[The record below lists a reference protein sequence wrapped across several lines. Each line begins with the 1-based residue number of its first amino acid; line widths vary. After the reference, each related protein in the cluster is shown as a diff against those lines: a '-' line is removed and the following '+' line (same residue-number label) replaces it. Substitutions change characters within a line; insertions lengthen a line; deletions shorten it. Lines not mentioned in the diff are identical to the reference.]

1 MKMKILK
8 DVLHAIL
15 FFAGIIII
23 SSLITYFSTNLIY
36 DRYFDNLSALT
47 VQIINT
53 LLTFVVLGVFAAI
66 VGKFFHHPKQKLMI
80 NEINHAI
87 KSISRGEYNVT
98 LNFEKFPDMNRGEIG
113 KIVNSFNNMAV
124 SLEQVEKMR
133 QEFISNVSHEIQ
145 SPLTSIKGF
154 AKVLQNENLPTE
166 ERMQYLSIIEYE
178 SNRLSKLSDNLL
190 KLTSLET
197 QDQPL
202 DKAMFSLNSQL
213 MYSILSCEPQ
223 ILEKDINMVV
233 NLNKVDIEGDE
244 VLLNQVWQNLI
255 SNSIKF
261 TPNGGEI
268 SVSVT
273 EDNDKI
279 IVQIKDSGIGI
290 SNEDQMHIFERFY
303 KADKSRDRTTMG
315 NGLGLSIVR
324 KIVEM
329 HNGVVYVE
337 SDVGIGSTF
346 IVELPLKQR

>member
-1 MKMKILK
+1 MKYLK
-8 DVLHAIL
+8 GVLQALL
-15 FFAGIIII
+15 FFTGIITI
-23 SSLITYFSTNLIY
+23 SNVIAYFSTNLIY
-36 DRYFDNLSALT
+36 DRYFVNLSGLAE
-47 VQIINT
+47 QIINT
-53 LLTFVVLGVFAAI
+53 LLTFVVLGILAAI
-66 VGKFFHHPKQKLMI
+66 VGKLFHHPKQRIMI
-80 NEINHAI
+80 NEITHAI
-87 KSISRGEYNVT
+87 KSISRGEYNVS
-98 LNFEKFPDMNRGEIG
+98 LNFEKFRDVNRGEIG
-113 KIVNSFNNMAV
+113 KIIDSFNNMAV

-154 AKVLQNENLPTE
+154 AKVLQNENFPSE

-190 KLTSLET
+190 KLTSLES

-202 DKAMFSLNSQL
+202 EKAMFSLNSQL

-233 NLNKVDIEGDE
+233 NLNKVDLEGDE

-261 TPNGGEI
+261 TPRGGEI

-273 EDNDKI
+273 EDIDK
-279 IVQIKDSGIGI
+279 VTVKIKDSGIGI
-290 SNEDQMHIFERFY
+290 SDEDQIHIFERFY

-324 KIVEM
+324 KIIEM
-329 HNGVVYVE
+329 HSGIVYVK
-337 SDVGIGSTF
+337 SKVGIGSTF
-346 IVELPLKQR
+346 IVELPMKQN

>member
-1 MKMKILK
+1 MKILK
-8 DVLHAIL
+8 GVLQAIL
-15 FFAGIIII
+15 FFTGIIIV
-23 SSLITYFSTNLIY
+23 SSVVAYFSTALIY
-36 DRYFDNLSALT
+36 DRYFENLSGLT
-47 VQIINT
+47 EQIINT
-53 LLTFVVLGVFAAI
+53 LLTFVLLGLLAAI
-66 VGKFFHHPKQKLMI
+66 VGVLFHHPKQRIMI
-80 NEINHAI
+80 NEITNAI
-87 KSISRGEYNVT
+87 KSISRGEYNVS
-98 LNFEKFPDMNRGEIG
+98 LDFEKFRDVNRGEIK
-113 KIVNSFNNMAV
+113 KIIDSFNNMAV

-154 AKVLQNENLPTE
+154 AKVLQNENLPLE

-190 KLTSLET
+190 KLTSLES

-223 ILEKDINMVV
+223 ILEKDINMIV
-233 NLNKVDIEGDE
+233 NLNKVEIEGDE

-261 TPNGGEI
+261 TPKGGEI

-273 EDNDKI
+273 EGNDKI
-279 IVQIKDSGIGI
+279 IVKIKDSGIGI
-290 SNEDQMHIFERFY
+290 SNEDQIHIFERFY

-315 NGLGLSIVR
+315 NGLGLSIVK

-329 HNGVVYVE
+329 HKGIVYVE
-337 SDVGIGSTF
+337 SSVGIGSTF
-346 IVELPLKQR
+346 IVELPMKQN

>member
-1 MKMKILK
+1 MKILK
-8 DVLHAIL
+8 GVLQAIL
-15 FFAGIIII
+15 FFTGIIIV
-23 SSLITYFSTNLIY
+23 SSVVAYFSTTLIY
-36 DRYFDNLSALT
+36 DRYFENLSGLT
-47 VQIINT
+47 EQIINT
-53 LLTFVVLGVFAAI
+53 LLTFVLLGLLAAI
-66 VGKFFHHPKQKLMI
+66 VGVLFHHPKQRIMI
-80 NEINHAI
+80 NEITNAI
-87 KSISRGEYNVT
+87 KSISRGEYNVS
-98 LNFEKFPDMNRGEIG
+98 LDFEKFRDVNRGEIK
-113 KIVNSFNNMAV
+113 KIIDSFNNMAV

-154 AKVLQNENLPTE
+154 AKVLQNENLPLE

-190 KLTSLET
+190 KLTSLES

-223 ILEKDINMVV
+223 ILEKDINMIV
-233 NLNKVDIEGDE
+233 NLNKVEIEGDE

-261 TPNGGEI
+261 TPKGGEI

-273 EDNDKI
+273 EGNDKI
-279 IVQIKDSGIGI
+279 IVKIKDSGIGI
-290 SNEDQMHIFERFY
+290 SNEDQIHIFERFY

-315 NGLGLSIVR
+315 NGLGLSIVK

-329 HNGVVYVE
+329 HNGIVYVE
-337 SDVGIGSTF
+337 SSVGIGSTF
-346 IVELPLKQR
+346 IVELPMKQN

>member
-1 MKMKILK
+1 MKLLK
-8 DVLHAIL
+8 GIIQALL
-15 FFAGIIII
+15 FFTGIILT
-23 SSLITYFSTNLIY
+23 SSIVAYFSTTLIY
-36 DRYFDNLSALT
+36 DRYFEDLSSIAEQT
-47 VQIINT
+47 INT
-53 LLTFVVLGVFAAI
+53 FLTFILLGMLAAI
-66 VGKFFHHPKQKLMI
+66 VGILFHHPKQRIMI
-80 NEINHAI
+80 NEVTNAI
-87 KSISRGEYNVT
+87 KSISRGEYNVS
-98 LNFEKFPDMNRGEIG
+98 LNFEKFRDVNRGEIK
-113 KIVNSFNNMAV
+113 KIIDSFNNMAV

-154 AKVLQNENLPTE
+154 AKVLQNENLPPE

-190 KLTSLET
+190 KLTSLES
-197 QDQPL
+197 QEQPL
-202 DKAMFSLNSQL
+202 DKGLFSLNSQL

-261 TPNGGEI
+261 TPNGGDI
-268 SVSVT
+268 SVSVM
-273 EDNDKI
+273 EDHDK
-279 IVQIKDSGIGI
+279 VVVKIKDSGIGI
-290 SNEDQMHIFERFY
+290 SDEDQIHIFERFY

-337 SDVGIGSTF
+337 SEVGIGSTF
-346 IVELPLKQR
+346 IVELPLKQS